1 MNWKFVTAP
10 LPLILLMVYS
20 FFNFTQLGDFYFHAS
35 YEGGNGE
42 NSYPNGVAFLLQFLT
57 PFMPQYI
64 ALLVYTLLV
73 AVVLPYILIFQI
85 TKNEM
90 ASWVYLYGSNIAIN
104 LFFLWVTPQAT
115 IQLFMLASI
124 LFPPFL
130 VVFLLVGHLFHNAWL
145 AGFILAIAYLGVKK
159 WLA

>member
-10 LPLILLMVYS
+10 LPLVLLMVYS

-35 YEGGNGE
+35 FTGGDR
-42 NSYPNGVAFLLQFLT
+42 YPNGVAFLLQLLA

-73 AVVLPYILIFQI
+73 AVILPYILIFQI

-104 LFFLWVTPQAT
+104 LFFLWVAPQAT

-130 VVFLLVGHLFHNAWL
+130 VVFLLVGQFFHNAWF
-145 AGFILAIAYLGVKK
+145 AGFLLAIAYLGVKK